1 MVVGG
6 CIGSATFDGD
16 GRICLY
22 ESDDLYNWKYKG
34 NVLESNG
41 KLGTMMECPD
51 MFELNGKWVV
61 TCSPMNHPD
70 YNKSLYCVGTMDFE
84 NCIYTIEKMG
94 NMDVGFDY
102 YAPQSFTDKK
112 ETEC

>member
-1 MVVGG
+1 MEMAVFA
-6 CIGSATFDGD
+6 CN
-16 GRICLY
+16 

-61 TCSPMNHPD
+61 T
-70 YNKSLYCVGTMDFE
+70 
-84 NCIYTIEKMG
+84 
-94 NMDVGFDY
+94 
-102 YAPQSFTDKK
+102 
-112 ETEC
+112 